1 MDGRGQR
8 TERSKLRLVVGA
20 NAIDQRRP
28 TVSRR
33 GSDYAAYAPSRSTVL
48 YVVPVLTVLTA
59 TTTSAAAAAVHPS
72 SEGFEQGTKVCR
84 KLY

>member
-48 YVVPVLTVLTA
+48 YVVPVLTA